1 MQAVEL
7 PPTGYTMREA
17 ENILG
22 LSEKYLYRLVRDGKI
37 DAYVGDVGQMRVS
50 REELYCVLRERGSK
64 H

>member
-17 ENILG
+17 GNKLG
-22 LSEKYLYRLVRDGKI
+22 LSEKYLDRLVRDGKI
-37 DAYVGDVGQMRVS
+37 DAYVDGVGQMRVS
-50 REELYCVLRERGSK
+50 REDLYRVLRERGSK

>member
-22 LSEKYLYRLVRDGKI
+22 LSEKYLYRLERDGKI
-37 DAYVGDVGQMRVS
+37 DAYVDGVGQMRVS
-50 REELYCVLRERGSK
+50 REELYRVLRERGSI